1 MTNLF
6 ESKIEKVRALFLINA
21 LVSVCYVAYYGITLN
36 QVAIAFGVFFLMN
49 CLGITATFHRYY
61 SHRSYEFR
69 NDFIR
74 KLCTLFGMLSCSGSA
89 IGWAGIHRS
98 HHAHSDTHDDPHQAE
113 RGFWNMLSLSYNS
126 DFSPKLVVDLMRD
139 KYLLHAHQYY
149 FVPSLVYVLALY
161 LSFGVTGIIIGFSIP
176 SVITLSSEGIT
187 NYVNHA
193 AKNDYKPVNVWW
205 MNLFSFGDGWHK
217 NHHDKPTI
225 YTTQKKWYEIDVTG
239 IIIKYFLSKKV
250 VTG

>member
-74 KLCTLFGMLSCSGSA
+74 KLCTLFG
-89 IGWAGIHRS
+89 
-98 HHAHSDTHDDPHQAE
+98 
-113 RGFWNMLSLSYNS
+113 F
-126 DFSPKLVVDLMRD
+126 
-139 KYLLHAHQYY
+139 
-149 FVPSLVYVLALY
+149 
-161 LSFGVTGIIIGFSIP
+161 
-176 SVITLSSEGIT
+176 IT
-187 NYVNHA
+187 
-193 AKNDYKPVNVWW
+193 
-205 MNLFSFGDGWHK
+205 FSFTTINPVGFKLAAHLFK
-217 NHHDKPTI
+217 NRTKSSS
-225 YTTQKKWYEIDVTG
+225 VR
-239 IIIKYFLSKKV
+239 
-250 VTG
+250 